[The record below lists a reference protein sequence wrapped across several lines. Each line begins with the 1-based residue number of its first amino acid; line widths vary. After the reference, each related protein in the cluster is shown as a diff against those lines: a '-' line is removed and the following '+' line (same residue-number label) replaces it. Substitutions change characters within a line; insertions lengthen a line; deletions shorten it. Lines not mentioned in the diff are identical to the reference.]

1 MPGDMNRALSFDV
14 AYHARHRD
22 LRRHI
27 QKHVHMVRHDMPFLY
42 PTLFVPGQIVECSPQ
57 SSAYVPV
64 ERSAPI
70 FRDEYDVVFALPF
83 CMIQF
88 LVVFH
93 GSFVLVCFE
102 RLTNQTD
109 RKTAL

>member
-1 MPGDMNRALSFDV
+1 MDRALSFDV
-14 AYHARHRD
+14 AHYARHRD
-22 LRRHI
+22 LRRHV
-27 QKHVHMVRHDMPFLY
+27 QQHVHMVRHDVPLFY
-42 PTLFVPGQIVECSPQ
+42 PALLVPRQLVECLPE
-57 SSAYVPV
+57 SSAYMPV
-64 ERSAPI
+64 ERSTPI

-83 CMIQF
+83 RMVEF

-109 RKTAL
+109 RNTAL